1 MIDSKHGIGSVLKKI
16 HEVPRKLLF
25 LYPMS
30 TLAPIPSLDYEVVF
44 GDAGVESLNQL
55 LKQAHYSSLFIL
67 VDSNTH
73 PDCLPLLLEVLE
85 TDRTVDIIE
94 IEAGEEH
101 KHIETCMGVWE
112 TLSENGA
119 DRKSVMINLGGG
131 VVTDLGG
138 FVAST
143 FKRGIDFINIPTSLL
158 AMVDASVGGKTGV
171 DLGVLKNQIGVIQQP
186 QLVWVSDSFLGTLP
200 KEEFRSGYAEM
211 LKHGLIAD
219 PAYWKQLA
227 DYSQFTTESL
237 LPTIHHSVGIKN
249 EVVKQ
254 DPTEQG
260 WRKILNFGHTLG
272 HAVES
277 YALQSP
283 DQKTLLHGEAI
294 AVGMVLEAYLSV
306 SLCGMPMSVA
316 ETIKKVFLS
325 IFDKEEF
332 SPTAQKKILEL
343 LIFDKKNSHG
353 QVNFMLLEAIGKPK
367 LDVQVPSALFPEAFE
382 FYME

>member
-1 MIDSKHGIGSVLKKI
+1 
-16 HEVPRKLLF
+16 
-25 LYPMS
+25 MS
-30 TLAPIPSLDYEVVF
+30 TLAPIPSLNYEVVF

-73 PDCLPLLLEVLE
+73 PNCLPLFLEVLE
-85 TDRTVDIIE
+85 TELPIDIIE

-186 QLVWVSDSFLGTLP
+186 QLVWVSDQFLGTLP
-200 KEEFRSGYAEM
+200 KEQFRSGYSEM

-219 PAYWKQLA
+219 PAYWEQLA
-227 DYSQFTTESL
+227 DYSQFTVDSL

-283 DQKTLLHGEAI
+283 EQKTLLHGEAI

-306 SLCGMPMSVA
+306 SLCGLSMSAA
-316 ETIKKVFLS
+316 EAIKTVFLS
-325 IFDKEEF
+325 IFDKEVF
-332 SPTAQKKILEL
+332 SVTAQEKILEL

-367 LDVQVPSALFPEAFE
+367 LDVQVPNELFKEAFA
-382 FYME
+382 FYKR